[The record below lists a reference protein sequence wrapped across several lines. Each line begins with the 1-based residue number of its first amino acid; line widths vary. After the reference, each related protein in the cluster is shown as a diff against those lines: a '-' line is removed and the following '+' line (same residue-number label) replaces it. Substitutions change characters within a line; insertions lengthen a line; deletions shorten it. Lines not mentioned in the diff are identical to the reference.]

1 MQQRPDVPTT
11 IDAIV
16 RFLLSEIHRSVT
28 DKGLQFRVLVAVNA
42 LTQCASELR
51 AEPQRSQQ
59 ELAGLRALGL
69 ESEGTQSLAQDD
81 RGRAERI
88 SALDRALAQALRDG
102 ALSSAV
108 DGPAF
113 AHIVASLRATLEVTN
128 PRFDLSDT
136 IE

>member
-16 RFLLSEIHRSVT
+16 RFLLSEVHRSVT

-51 AEPQRSQQ
+51 AEPQRSQH

-69 ESEGTQSLAQDD
+69 EDDAAAGSTDDD
-81 RGRAERI
+81 RARRERI
-88 SALDRALAQALRDG
+88 ATLDRALAQALRDG
-102 ALSSAV
+102 AISSAV

-113 AHIVASLRATLEVTN
+113 AHIVGSLRATLEVTN
-128 PRFDLSDT
+128 PRFDLSDA

>member
-1 MQQRPDVPTT
+1 MQQRPDVSTT

-16 RFLLSEIHRSVT
+16 RFLLSEIHPTVT

-59 ELAGLRALGL
+59 ELAGLRALAL
-69 ESEGTQSLAQDD
+69 EDRGSEETSDDD
-81 RGRAERI
+81 RARKERI
-88 SALDRALAQALRDG
+88 AALDRALAQALRDG
-102 ALSSAV
+102 AISSAV

-113 AHIVASLRATLEVTN
+113 AHIVRSLRATLEVTN

>member
-1 MQQRPDVPTT
+1 MQQRPDVSTT

-16 RFLLSEIHRSVT
+16 RFLMSEIHPTVT
-28 DKGLQFRVLVAVNA
+28 DKGLQFRVLVAINA

-59 ELAGLRALGL
+59 ELAGLSALGL
-69 ESEGTQSLAQDD
+69 AQPEGGPLDD
-81 RGRAERI
+81 RARRARI
-88 SALDRALAQALRDG
+88 AELDRALADALRDG
-102 ALSSAV
+102 SLSSAV

-113 AHIVASLRATLEVTN
+113 AHIVRSLRATLEVTN
-128 PRFDLSDT
+128 PRFDLSDA